1 MNLNEAIT
9 QLLTDTKGVGG
20 VFDIA
25 ENSSLWF
32 FRPELVL
39 CVTIVLLLL
48 VRLSKTAERF
58 TSPFGIMLAGSS
70 LAFWLALD
78 GDAQRVEIFTGML
91 IYDGLSVFIRS
102 FLMLF
107 LILFTLFTRLSG
119 IPNHKDGQDTYVL
132 VLGATLGM
140 CLMAS
145 ANHLLMVFLSVE
157 MASVPS
163 YALAATLKGR
173 KVGSEAALKY
183 AVYGAGAAGIML
195 YGISL
200 LCGLTNSAHLPTVA
214 ASLAER
220 LPAMSGQETAVLSL
234 AALLILV
241 GLAFKL
247 SAVPFHFWCPDVF
260 AGAPAEIGAFLSVA
274 SKAGA
279 LALLLRVAIGFGY
292 LPAPAAT
299 PESLAA
305 HETAAVVMNS
315 GAMNSGAMNSGGPID
330 DVLKSGS
337 GAFFVSDVAE
347 NAEHHQVKQQHGAAE
362 TDRAA
367 LNAALAPAR
376 NMMAKLIAFLAII
389 TCTFGNLAAYGQ
401 TNMKRLFAYST
412 IAHAG
417 YMMMAV
423 PAVLALSTIDPQG
436 AEKAVAA
443 LLIYVGIYLL
453 MNLGA
458 FAVIAFM
465 RNAMRSEEIKD
476 YAGLIRRCPGLAI
489 CFSVILFSLVGLPP
503 LAGFVGKFAIFAAL
517 ADGYTTT
524 LEAGAAAN
532 YLLLLL
538 IVGGLNAALSL
549 FYYLRVIKVM
559 TIDPEP
565 EDRPPFEFS
574 MLSLQ
579 GGFVAA
585 LALPLLALG
594 VFWSGLSNLALEAA
608 RHLLT

>member
-220 LPAMSGQETAVLSL
+220 LPAMSGQETTVLSL

-305 HETAAVVMNS
+305 HETSAV
-315 GAMNSGAMNSGGPID
+315 AMNSGGPID
-330 DVLKSGS
+330 DILKSAS
-337 GAFFVSDVAE
+337 GTFFVADVAE
-347 NAEHHQVKQQHGAAE
+347 NAEPHQAEQGHGPAVSE

-367 LNAALAPAR
+367 INAALAPAR

-517 ADGYTTT
+517 ADGYATT

-565 EDRPPFEFS
+565 EERPPFEFS

-585 LALPLLALG
+585 LSLPLLALG
-594 VFWSGLSNLALEAA
+594 VFWNGLSNLALEAA